1 MLSWNLGPSDLQSC
15 FICHLYSLLS
25 LLHVHGI
32 YLLKC
37 FPSWGPMYI
46 QRCHKKII
54 YQNQKSMFLYIYM
67 YCTIFEPHSIF
78 FQCFSTMCI
87 FLWKKKKER
96 EFEKNCQI
104 RLGTST
110 LNSKQILKC
119 LLGYISSTTK
129 NVHLW
134 LPKPTKEWHRCFT

>member
-1 MLSWNLGPSDLQSC
+1 MEFGSLWSSVLLYLPFVLIAKLASCSWNL
-15 FICHLYSLLS
+15 FIEM
-25 LLHVHGI
+25 
-32 YLLKC
+32 
-37 FPSWGPMYI
+37 FPFMGANVYPEVS
-46 QRCHKKII
+46 
-54 YQNQKSMFLYIYM
+54 QKNNISKPKEYVFVYIYVLH
-67 YCTIFEPHSIF
+67 YFWTTFYIFPVF
-78 FQCFSTMCI
+78 FHNVYFP
-87 FLWKKKKER
+87 LKKKKER